1 LGLRDRKTYVIG
13 TPRRGSAIREEKSM
27 QDFESDLSSLSA
39 KRDLDRRQML
49 ATSLAVGFAAA
60 VQPVCAQTAITTDSN
75 GITAGEVKI
84 PVQDG
89 EIPAYRAMPAKG
101 GPFPLILVVQEIFGV
116 HEHIKDICRRLAKEG
131 YMAIAAELY
140 ARQGSVAGMTDIQEI
155 IGKVVSKVP
164 DAQVMSDLD
173 ATAAYAKASGSA
185 DTARL
190 GVTGFCWG
198 GRITWLYAEHNPAVK
213 AGVAWY
219 GRLVGDPSPLTPKQ
233 PIDLVGDLKAPV
245 LGLYGAADT
254 GIPVDTIEKMRSACQ
269 AAGKICEFVIY
280 PDTPH
285 AFNADYRPSYREG
298 PAKDGWAR
306 MLAWFR
312 SHGVA

>member
-1 LGLRDRKTYVIG
+1 
-13 TPRRGSAIREEKSM
+13 M
-27 QDFESDLSSLSA
+27 QNFESDLSSLSA
-39 KRDLDRRQML
+39 KRNLDRRQML

-75 GITAGEVKI
+75 GLTAGEVKI

-101 GPFPLILVVQEIFGV
+101 GPFPLVLVVQEIFGV

-131 YMAIAAELY
+131 YLAIAAELY
-140 ARQGSVAGMTDIQEI
+140 ARQGSVAEMTDIQEI
-155 IGKVVSKVP
+155 ISKVVAKVP

-173 ATAAYAKASGSA
+173 ATVAYAKASGSA

-219 GRLVGDPSPLTPKQ
+219 GKLVGDPGPLTPKH
-233 PIDLVGDLKAPV
+233 PIDRVGDLMAPV

>member
-1 LGLRDRKTYVIG
+1 
-13 TPRRGSAIREEKSM
+13 M

-39 KRDLDRRQML
+39 KRNPDRRQML

-75 GITAGEVKI
+75 GLTAGEVKI

-140 ARQGSVAGMTDIQEI
+140 ARQGRVAGMTDIQEI
-155 IGKVVSKVP
+155 ISKVVAKVP

-190 GVTGFCWG
+190 GITGFCWG

-219 GRLVGDPSPLTPKQ
+219 GKLVGDPGPLTPKH
-233 PIDLVGDLKAPV
+233 PIDRVGDLMAPV

-254 GIPVDTIEKMRSACQ
+254 GIPVDTVEKMRSACQ

>member
-1 LGLRDRKTYVIG
+1 
-13 TPRRGSAIREEKSM
+13 M

-39 KRDLDRRQML
+39 KRNPDRRQML

-75 GITAGEVKI
+75 GLTAGEVKI

-155 IGKVVSKVP
+155 ISKVVAKVP

-190 GVTGFCWG
+190 GITGFCWG

-219 GRLVGDPSPLTPKQ
+219 GKLVGDPGPLTPTH
-233 PIDLVGDLKAPV
+233 PIDRVADLVAPV

>member
-1 LGLRDRKTYVIG
+1 
-13 TPRRGSAIREEKSM
+13 
-27 QDFESDLSSLSA
+27 
-39 KRDLDRRQML
+39 
-49 ATSLAVGFAAA
+49 
-60 VQPVCAQTAITTDSN
+60 
-75 GITAGEVKI
+75 
-84 PVQDG
+84 
-89 EIPAYRAMPAKG
+89 MPAKG

-155 IGKVVSKVP
+155 ISKVVAKVP

-190 GVTGFCWG
+190 GITGFCWG
-198 GRITWLYAEHNPAVK
+198 GRITWLYVEHNPAVK

-219 GRLVGDPSPLTPKQ
+219 GKLVGDPGQLTPTH
-233 PIDLVGDLKAPV
+233 PIDRVADLAAPV

-254 GIPVDTIEKMRSACQ
+254 GIPVDTIEKTRSACQ

>member
-1 LGLRDRKTYVIG
+1 
-13 TPRRGSAIREEKSM
+13 
-27 QDFESDLSSLSA
+27 
-39 KRDLDRRQML
+39 
-49 ATSLAVGFAAA
+49 
-60 VQPVCAQTAITTDSN
+60 
-75 GITAGEVKI
+75 
-84 PVQDG
+84 
-89 EIPAYRAMPAKG
+89 
-101 GPFPLILVVQEIFGV
+101 
-116 HEHIKDICRRLAKEG
+116 
-131 YMAIAAELY
+131 MAIAAELY

-155 IGKVVSKVP
+155 ISKVVAKVP

-173 ATAAYAKASGSA
+173 ATVAYAKASGSA

-190 GVTGFCWG
+190 GITGFCWG

-219 GRLVGDPSPLTPKQ
+219 GKLVGDPGPLTPKH
-233 PIDLVGDLKAPV
+233 PIDRVGDLMAPV

>member
-1 LGLRDRKTYVIG
+1 
-13 TPRRGSAIREEKSM
+13 M
-27 QDFESDLSSLSA
+27 QNFESDLSSLSA
-39 KRDLDRRQML
+39 KRNLDRRQML

-75 GITAGEVKI
+75 GLTAGEVKI

-101 GPFPLILVVQEIFGV
+101 GPFPLVLVVQEIFGV

-131 YMAIAAELY
+131 YLAIAAELY
-140 ARQGSVAGMTDIQEI
+140 ARQGSVAEMTDIQEI
-155 IGKVVSKVP
+155 ISKVVAKVP
-164 DAQVMSDLD
+164 DPQVMSDLD
-173 ATAAYAKASGSA
+173 ATVAYAKASGSA

-219 GRLVGDPSPLTPKQ
+219 GKLVGDPGPLTPKH
-233 PIDLVGDLKAPV
+233 PIDRVGDLMAPV

>member
-1 LGLRDRKTYVIG
+1 V
-13 TPRRGSAIREEKSM
+13 AICEEKSM

-39 KRDLDRRQML
+39 KRNLDRRQML

-75 GITAGEVKI
+75 GLTAGEVKI

-89 EIPAYRAMPAKG
+89 EIPAYRAMPANG

-155 IGKVVSKVP
+155 IGKVVAKVP
-164 DAQVMSDLD
+164 DTQVMSDLD

-190 GVTGFCWG
+190 GITGFCWG

-219 GRLVGDPSPLTPKQ
+219 GKLVGDPSPLTPKQ
-233 PIDLVGDLKAPV
+233 PIDLVGDLNAPV